1 MEEQYKILV
10 NYLKILIKEN
20 STFIDK
26 EKIELILKAMNEE
39 VE

>member
-1 MEEQYKILV
+1 MEEKYNILV

-20 STFIDK
+20 GTFIDK